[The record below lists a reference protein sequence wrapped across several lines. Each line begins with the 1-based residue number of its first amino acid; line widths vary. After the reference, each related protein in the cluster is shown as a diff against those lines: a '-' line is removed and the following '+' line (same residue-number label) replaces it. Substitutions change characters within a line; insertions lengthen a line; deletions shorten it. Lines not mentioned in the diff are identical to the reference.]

1 MKRKAIDA
9 TKNIVN
15 RQTEKVKKNIFS
27 KLNPFK
33 KGGLFGDAYNVGPDA
48 IMNSIVGKSAP
59 LGGLQP
65 FLDTMPRTMT
75 PRQLNDKLNR
85 DGLNGLYNVELDRPS
100 IVGMGPYKTDG
111 VNIQNPDRPADRT
124 RPLTPLP

>member
-1 MKRKAIDA
+1 M
-9 TKNIVN
+9 
-15 RQTEKVKKNIFS
+15 
-27 KLNPFK
+27 
-33 KGGLFGDAYNVGPDA
+33 GPDA

-75 PRQLNDKLNR
+75 PRQLNDKLNK

-100 IVGMGPYKTDG
+100 IVGMGPYKSDG
-111 VNIQNPDRPADRT
+111 VNIQNPGRPADRT
-124 RPLTPLP
+124 RSLTPLPQTPLTNFVPPKIGDFKVREVPLMDPKVYDRVSGFQHSW